1 MWTNRPVTN
10 CTKDILIH
18 NEMIHG
24 TTTSIQADSQLS
36 GQLCTN
42 TQADLGIHC
51 QLCS

>member
-18 NEMIHG
+18 NEMIHW
-24 TTTSIQADSQLS
+24 TTTGIQADSQLS